1 MTLLEY
7 FKKTS
12 DVMVACE
19 VVSLEDIKDKSY
31 EIDFEDAID
40 FSELWDEPIDLEYA
54 KSVDEYGRPRT
65 CCRY

>member
-54 KSVDEYGRPRT
+54 KNVDEFGRPRT